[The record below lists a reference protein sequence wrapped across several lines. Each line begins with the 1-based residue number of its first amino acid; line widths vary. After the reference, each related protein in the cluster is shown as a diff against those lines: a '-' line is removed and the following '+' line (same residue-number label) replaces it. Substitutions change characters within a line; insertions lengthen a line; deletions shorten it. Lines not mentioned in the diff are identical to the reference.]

1 VTWSPESYVRALR
14 LAAHWH
20 GDQKVPGTHLPYVV
34 HVVSVCA
41 EVLPALAAEPVRR
54 PDLVVQ
60 GALLHDILEDTDL
73 TAAELTQAMGADVT
87 EVVAALSKNPKL
99 PKSEQMPD
107 SLRRIVAQ
115 GQEACLIKLADR
127 ITNLA
132 APPAYWSRDKRVA
145 YQQEG
150 RQILS
155 ALGHASELLAAR
167 LAQRIEAYAAY
178 F

>member
-1 VTWSPESYVRALR
+1 MNFSPESYVRALR

-20 GDQKVPGTHLPYVV
+20 GEQKVPGTQLPYVV

-41 EVLPALAAEPVRR
+41 EVLPALAAEPVAR

-60 GALLHDILEDTDL
+60 GALLHDLLEDTAM
-73 TAAELTQAMGADVT
+73 TPAELTEAVGAEVT
-87 EVVAALSKNPKL
+87 QVVAALSKNPEL
-99 PKSEQMPD
+99 PKAEQMPD

-115 GQEACLIKLADR
+115 GQEASLIKLADR

-178 F
+178 L